1 MTYSSDYKPERYDCI
16 RGILETIS
24 NLEPGH
30 EAEFLHLEDNLKRVK
45 YLLYEWMHHNQVK
58 NRFRIKINW
67 PLNKLTVAR
76 LGDVINTEARI
87 ITPRANID
95 TFVEELIMLEPEDPE
110 EVVLNWKAEGRI
122 TTLEDATRILSA
134 YEKAMS

>member
-67 PLNKLTVAR
+67 PLNK
-76 LGDVINTEARI
+76 
-87 ITPRANID
+87 ID